1 MKRKIL
7 LVWIC
12 LGLSLLGLAGC
23 ATVSQG
29 SETSGT
35 ETSPA
40 TITVSSDETGL
51 ENEEYIPMNL
61 EQKMEIY
68 LAGGCFWGVEGYFRQ
83 IPGVLETEVGY
94 ANGESDSTSY
104 YKIADSG
111 HAETLKLTYDANRIH
126 LAEILAHYFRIIDPT
141 MLNQQGNDRG
151 TQYRTGIYYTE
162 ESQQK
167 VAEAALAVESKK
179 YKKALVVELE
189 ALKNYVSAEDYHQD
203 YLVKNPNGYCH
214 INLNSAKDP
223 LYPRFEKK
231 DDKQLKQELTA
242 LQYDVTQK
250 AATERAFTSE
260 YDKFDEAGIYVDIT
274 SGEPLFSSDDKY
286 DAGCGWPSFT
296 MPITTSVVAYLNDG
310 AFGMQR
316 IEVRSKEADSHLGH
330 VFEDGPKEDGGLR
343 FCINGAS
350 LKFIPKAE
358 MAAAGYEA
366 YLPYVVK

>member
-1 MKRKIL
+1 MTLEKR
-7 LVWIC
+7 
-12 LGLSLLGLAGC
+12 S
-23 ATVSQG
+23 
-29 SETSGT
+29 
-35 ETSPA
+35 
-40 TITVSSDETGL
+40 
-51 ENEEYIPMNL
+51 
-61 EQKMEIY
+61 EIY

-94 ANGESDSTSY
+94 ANGSTDETSY
-104 YKIADSG
+104 YKIADTG
-111 HAETLKLTYDANRIH
+111 HAETLKLVYDANPIH
-126 LAEILAHYFRIIDPT
+126 LAEILAHYFRIVDPT
-141 MLNQQGNDRG
+141 LLNQQGNDRG

-167 VAEAALAVESKK
+167 VAEAALAVEATK
-179 YKKALVVELE
+179 YKRALVVELE
-189 ALKNYVSAEDYHQD
+189 QLTNYINAEDYHQD

-223 LYPRFEKK
+223 LYPRYEKK
-231 DDKQLKQELTA
+231 EDWMLKAELSA
-242 LQYDVTQK
+242 LQYDVTQN

-260 YDKFDEAGIYVDIT
+260 YDKFDEAGIYVDIA

-316 IEVRSKEADSHLGH
+316 IEVRSQEADSHLGH

-343 FCINGAS
+343 YCINGAS
-350 LKFIPKAE
+350 LRFFPKDQ